1 MVLKIFKYKKVSST
15 NSVAILKI
23 KQGYKTG
30 IIISDTQTNG
40 RGQYGKKW
48 ISNKGNLF
56 FSMFFSIN
64 KKTKISN
71 LVKSNLKSIKK
82 ILSKYIKLK
91 INIKIPNDIMVNKKK
106 ICGILNE
113 TLFYD
118 NLKFIIVGIGI
129 NISNSPNLKNYP
141 TTNLNE
147 ITNKKINKIEILNR
161 IIKVFEKEIK

>member
-15 NSVAILKI
+15 NNIAIKKI

-30 IIISDTQTNG
+30 IIISEIQTNG

-56 FSMFFSIN
+56 LSMFFAIN
-64 KKTKISN
+64 KKTKISK

-82 ILSKYIKLK
+82 ILSKYVKLK
-91 INIKIPNDIMVNKKK
+91 INIKMPNDIMVNKKK

-129 NISNSPNLKNYP
+129 NVSNSPNLKDYP

-147 ITNKKINKIEILNR
+147 ITNKKINKIQLLNR
-161 IIKVFEKEIK
+161 IVKVFEKEMK

>member
-15 NSVAILKI
+15 NNVAIIKI

-30 IIISDTQTNG
+30 IIIAETQTNG

-56 FSMFFSIN
+56 LSMFYAIN
-64 KKTKISN
+64 KKTKVSN
-71 LVKSNLKSIKK
+71 MVEGNLISIKK
-82 ILSKYIKLK
+82 ILSKYVKLK
-91 INIKIPNDIMVNKKK
+91 INIKMPNDIMVNKKK

-113 TLFYD
+113 TLFYN

-129 NISNSPNLKNYP
+129 NICSSPNLKDYP

-147 ITNKKINKIEILNR
+147 ITNKKINKIELLNR
-161 IIKVFEKEIK
+161 IIKAFEKEIK